1 MCVCVWAVAAIC
13 SKIAGNKRGYANR
26 EKLSLYKHIA
36 NKQASRQGANVKQK
50 RKQLFLMKQNSLF
63 AIGRLG
69 S

>member
-1 MCVCVWAVAAIC
+1 MNV
-13 SKIAGNKRGYANR
+13 GYANR
-26 EKLSLYKHIA
+26 EKFSSYKHIA

-50 RKQLFLMKQNSLF
+50 RKQQFLMKQNSLF